1 MRTRGLRSQKAAC
14 APSPLPPRAGPS
26 QPPTSPTPPPPPVSG
41 LGSVSKTGA
50 AAADAVEN
58 KGESS
63 PQSVSFVRSPVL
75 LLLRLVN
82 RVWWF
87 RVWGLGSHSSV
98 FPPPPSLSD
107 PFPFVFPD
115 ASGGGTKIGVR
126 TRSAGN
132 EGTFEGSAAASGDR
146 STGWVLGFGLRV

>member
-1 MRTRGLRSQKAAC
+1 MRLRQKASSTP
-14 APSPLPPRAGPS
+14 APRTPRAGHPQPTPS
-26 QPPTSPTPPPPPVSG
+26 RTHPPPPGPGV
-41 LGSVSKTGA
+41 GSASKSGA
-50 AAADAVEN
+50 AAADAVEH

-63 PQSVSFVRSPVL
+63 PQSVSFVRSLVL

-115 ASGGGTKIGVR
+115 ASGGGAKTGAR
-126 TRSAGN
+126 TRSAGSAGA
-132 EGTFEGSAAASGDR
+132 GTIPGPAAASGDR
-146 STGWVLGFGLRV
+146 TTG